1 MVPSAPMTIAAVLLA
16 AGAGTRF
23 DGPTHKL
30 LAPWGSG
37 SVFGAALASAASAGL
52 DEVIVVWGA
61 VDVTPVVALA
71 EATTPITVIRNER
84 WADGQATSLQR
95 ALAVAAE
102 HAHDAVVV
110 GLGDQPAVHASVWSA
125 VAAADSPI
133 AVASFDVGR
142 RPPVRIARE
151 VWGLVPTEGDTGAR
165 ELIASRPDLVLDV
178 QVDGDPRDIDTPAD
192 LCSDADRQYV
202 EERLGRR
209 PRAPFAV
216 AARTGD
222 GRPTVIANPPLLDDG
237 TPMPTRFWLI
247 DPDLSRAIGTLEN
260 AGGVNGVEAELG
272 LDALAVVHERASIER
287 DSLLSTDHVG
297 PRPSGGV
304 GGTRVGV
311 KCLHTHYAA
320 FLAGT
325 DDPVGAWVQARL
337 DESSHHGEVL

>member
-1 MVPSAPMTIAAVLLA
+1 MTIAAVLLA

-30 LAPWGSG
+30 LAPWGAG

-52 DEVIVVWGA
+52 DEVIVVTGA
-61 VDVTPVVALA
+61 VDLAPVVALA
-71 EATTPITVIRNER
+71 GVDALVVRNER
-84 WADGQATSLQR
+84 WADGQAMSLR
-95 ALAVAAE
+95 RGMVEAARRG
-102 HAHDAVVV
+102 HDAIVV
-110 GLGDQPAVHASVWSA
+110 GLGDQPSVPAQAWAA

-133 AVASFDVGR
+133 AVARFAVGR
-142 RPPVRIARE
+142 RPPVRLADA
-151 VWGLVPTEGDTGAR
+151 VWTLLPFTGDAGAR
-165 ELIASRPDLVLDV
+165 ELIAARPDLVVDV

-216 AARTGD
+216 AARTDD
-222 GRPTVIANPPLLDDG
+222 GRPAVIANPPLLDDG

-325 DDPVGAWVQARL
+325 GDPVGAWVQARL